1 MKDMRSKQIIVVQD
15 RHMNEELVKGYMREG
30 YGVIEIPDLSTA
42 GRSSADYLMTV
53 MADEIQEFL
62 KDGEQVVVLQTKK
75 DKWTHQL
82 LLKLSKRKLG
92 VTVKDLS

>member
-1 MKDMRSKQIIVVQD
+1 MKDMRAKKLIVVQD
-15 RHMNEELVKGYMREG
+15 RHMNEELVKGYMLEG
-30 YGVIEIPDLSTA
+30 FGVIEVPDFSKASKT
-42 GRSSADYLMTV
+42 SADYLLTV

-82 LLKLSKRKLG
+82 LSKLSRRKLG
-92 VTVKDLS
+92 VAVQELS